1 MNSEKTTLVRQT
13 NNYMKF
19 QILKGNRNVG
29 QSRVNKIIA
38 SINRVGYITNPI
50 IVNEHMEVIDG
61 QGRLEALK
69 TLQLP
74 VDYIV
79 VPGAGIDECISMN
92 INQERWTMSDYIKSF
107 AERGNENYRTLQ
119 KAIDQFAPGIAI
131 RIVISVCSG
140 NLSYADAKAI
150 QEGDFE
156 MGRWDWESVLEYMN
170 KYTPY
175 KRFVGGNWNNVMK
188 VVQWVYDSKKV
199 DRNVMYEQFAKYGRT
214 VIGCVADTTD
224 ALESLET
231 VYNYRKRGHVYFKQ
245 AYEEDVEAR
254 APRKEFIHRKER
266 K

>member
-1 MNSEKTTLVRQT
+1 MNNEKPTLVRQT

-19 QILKGNRNVG
+19 QILKGNRIVA

-92 INQERWTMSDYIKSF
+92 INQERWTMADYIKSF
-107 AERGNENYRTLQ
+107 AERGNSNYETLQ
-119 KAIDQFAPGIAI
+119 EAIDKFAPRIAI
-131 RIVISVCSG
+131 RIIASVCSG
-140 NLSYADAKAI
+140 NLSYVDSKAI

-156 MGRWDWESVLEYMN
+156 MGRWDWENVLEYMN

-175 KRFVGGNWNNVMK
+175 KRFIGGNWDNVMK
-188 VVQWVYDSKKV
+188 IIQWVYDSKKV
-199 DRNVMYEQFAKYGRT
+199 DRNIMYEQFSKYGRT
-214 VIGCVADTTD
+214 VIAGIANTDD
-224 ALESLET
+224 ALEALET

-245 AYEEDVEAR
+245 AYDEAVLER
-254 APRKEFIHRKER
+254 APGKGFIHRKER
-266 K
+266 